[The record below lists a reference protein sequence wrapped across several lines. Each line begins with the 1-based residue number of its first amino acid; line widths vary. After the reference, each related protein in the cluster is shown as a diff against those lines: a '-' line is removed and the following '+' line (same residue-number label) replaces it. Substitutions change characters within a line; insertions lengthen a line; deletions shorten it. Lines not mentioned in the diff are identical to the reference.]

1 MNIRIL
7 TIIFTVITSIC
18 ASAQNG
24 NFDERINVGNGLYK
38 VKTHDRWGIV
48 DEQDNLMLS
57 AEYNEPLF
65 MNGKAVITLF
75 GTNQL
80 AGVIDSIGN
89 FTQYPPLFINASYP
103 FVSDDMLAVREKLT
117 GNWGFLN
124 TKTGE
129 LLKIQINGSKSKS
142 KLLKNLGISGKGI
155 KGTFIF
161 DFVAPFVEGMAAV
174 YSTKTGWHHIDITGK
189 ERLKN
194 SGGTPSLFRSS
205 LHNGEC
211 VIFADKGIVV
221 CKETPDNYAGVVNY
235 LENDYEIKDYHNGLS
250 YPYVI
255 RTNGS
260 RLILNSKLQAD
271 KFENFSRGDSVILIE
286 RPKIIPKIEEKKDSF
301 NLSRDIKV
309 EISKKTVSASSKG
322 TTSIT
327 INIANNGEFE
337 SDSLHFVVT
346 VKGSE
351 KKWNGIIPKGATQQV
366 TLYISAKFSSPSIS
380 RIVSWT
386 LKDFDD
392 ELSGEETVTIKRYR
406 PKRR

>member
-1 MNIRIL
+1 MS
-7 TIIFTVITSIC
+7 IF

-24 NFDERINVGNGLYK
+24 KYDERINIGNGLYK

-48 DEQDNLMLS
+48 DEKENLMLS
-57 AEYNEPLF
+57 VEYNEPLF

-75 GTNQL
+75 STNQL
-80 AGVIDSIGN
+80 AGVIDSVGD

-103 FVSDDMLAVREKLT
+103 FVCDNMLAVREKST
-117 GNWGFLN
+117 GKWGFLN

-129 LLKIQINGSKSKS
+129 LLKVQINESKNKN
-142 KLLKNLGISGKGI
+142 KLLKSLGISGKGI

-161 DFVAPFVEGMAAV
+161 DFVAPFVEDMAAV

-194 SGGTPSLFRSS
+194 PGGTPSLFRSS

-211 VIFADKGIVV
+211 VIFAAKGIVV
-221 CKETPDNYAGVVNY
+221 CKETPDNYAGIVNY
-235 LENDYEIKDYHNGLS
+235 LENDYEIKDYYKELS

-255 RTNGS
+255 HTNDS
-260 RLILNSKLQAD
+260 KLFLNSKLQAD

-309 EISKKTVSASSKG
+309 ELSKKTVSVSSKG
-322 TTSIT
+322 TALVT
-327 INIANNGEFE
+327 INIANIGEFE
-337 SDSLHFVVT
+337 SDSLNLIVT
-346 VKGSE
+346 GNGSTKE
-351 KKWNGIIPKGATQQV
+351 WNGIIPKGATQQV
-366 TLYISAKFSSPSIS
+366 SLYIPAKFSSPSIS

-386 LKDFDD
+386 LKDSDS
-392 ELSGEETVTIKRYR
+392 ELSGEAAVTIKRYR

>member
-1 MNIRIL
+1 MNIKIL
-7 TIIFTVITSIC
+7 TIILTAISSIF

-24 NFDERINVGNGLYK
+24 NYDERINVGNGLYK

-48 DEQDNLMLS
+48 DEHDNLKLS
-57 AEYNEPLF
+57 VEYNEPLF

-75 GTNQL
+75 GTKQL
-80 AGVIDSIGN
+80 AGVIDSVGN
-89 FTQYPPLFINASYP
+89 FTQYPPLFINTSYP
-103 FVSDDMLAVREKLT
+103 FVCNDMLAVREKPT
-117 GNWGFLN
+117 GKWGFLN
-124 TKTGE
+124 TMTGE
-129 LLKIQINGSKSKS
+129 LMRVQINGLKNKN
-142 KLLKNLGISGKGI
+142 KLLKSLGISGKGI

-174 YSTKTGWHHIDITGK
+174 YSAKTGWHHIDITGK
-189 ERLKN
+189 ERFKN
-194 SGGTPSLFRSS
+194 TGGTPSLFRSS

-211 VIFADKGIVV
+211 VIFGDKGIVV
-221 CKETPDNYAGVVNY
+221 CKETPDKYAGVVNY
-235 LENDYEIKDYHNGLS
+235 LENDYEIKDYHKGLS

-260 RLILNSKLQAD
+260 RLVLNSKLQAD

-286 RPKIIPKIEEKKDSF
+286 RPRIIPKIEEKKDSF

-309 EISKKTVSASSKG
+309 EISKRTLSASSKG

-346 VKGSE
+346 VKGSAKE
-351 KKWNGIIPKGATQQV
+351 WNGIIPQGATQQV
-366 TLYISAKFSSPSIS
+366 TLYIPAKFSSPSIS

-386 LKDFDD
+386 LKDSED